1 MRLPDDVN
9 EKEGMTPS
17 IISALGA
24 VCAIIILIVGI
35 VLYLNRDKLEQNHTL
50 DTGSLIQATQMPE
63 SESVEVG
70 KSDLSPEDF
79 DFWDM
84 NPELTAA
91 PIEEV
96 VEPEP
101 EKEDPSTDGK
111 HTKII
116 NDNGEEEWVLINK
129 HLDMHS
135 YDFANLVSQSG
146 LLHYFE
152 AGEET
157 SFVGVDISKYQA
169 RVDFN
174 KLKKAGV
181 DFCMIRVG
189 ARGYGTGQ
197 LILDEYFQENMKRAT
212 DAGLEIGVYFF
223 SQAINQE
230 EVMEEANMVLE
241 YIADYNVTYPVAF
254 DMEYIDNDTAR
265 VEQLSKE
272 EKTEIA
278 KTFMDTVKAA
288 GYTPILYG
296 KKEWLIKKLDM
307 TELDEYDVW
316 LSQYEDIPDYPYE
329 FTMWQYTNQGTVD
342 GISGKVDLNISFI
355 DYSEK

>member
-1 MRLPDDVN
+1 MRLPDDID
-9 EKEGMTPS
+9 EREGMSPS
-17 IISALGA
+17 IISTMGA
-24 VCAIIILIVGI
+24 VCAIIILIVAV
-35 VLYLNRDKLEQNHTL
+35 VLFLNKDKLEQNNASVTASVPHP
-50 DTGSLIQATQMPE
+50 TQVAVT
-63 SESVEVG
+63 ESVEVG

-84 NPELTAA
+84 YPQATQE
-91 PIEEV
+91 PVEETV
-96 VEPEP
+96 EVEPE
-101 EKEDPSTDGK
+101 EEDPSTDGK

-116 NDNGEEEWVLINK
+116 NDSGEEEWVLINK

-146 LLHYFE
+146 LMRYFE
-152 AGEET
+152 VGEET
-157 SFVGVDISKYQA
+157 SFVGVDISKYQDH
-169 RVDFN
+169 VDFN

-197 LILDEYFQENMKRAT
+197 LILDENFQDNIKRAT

-223 SQAINQE
+223 SQAITQD

-241 YIADYNVTYPVAF
+241 YIADYDVTYPVAF

-265 VEQLSKE
+265 VEQLSKK

-278 KTFMDTVKAA
+278 KTFMDTIKAA

-296 KKEWLIKKLDM
+296 KKEWLIKKLDL
-307 TELDEYDVW
+307 TELEDYDVW
-316 LSQYEDIPDYPYE
+316 LSQYEDIPDYPYK